1 MTLKHSIMA
10 AFFALLS
17 SSVMASELN
26 LNLQEEMVKE
36 EVARE
41 LGVHPDSIS
50 VAPTAIEYAKSNDS
64 KEGVH
69 LKGRVFITWTA
80 KNNMSVDSDAK
91 YTTNGVT
98 LSSKTGSLDGST
110 EGAFAGSVKLGYQM
124 FEHLGIEAS
133 YEKSRSVMEVT
144 SIGSGL
150 PVGSVSSLGRISNE
164 FQTVK
169 IGLQTNVPLVKAKSF
184 RLDMVGGVNGGMIIV
199 DSTYK
204 NKGDVYS
211 GAIGYSVGAEAGVR
225 LIHKSGVYLQTGV
238 GMNNKTLAPK
248 TYKDGSSSSFNS
260 SEKYVYISVG
270 ITWGGEKR

>member
-1 MTLKHSIMA
+1 MILKHSIMA
-10 AFFALLS
+10 AFFALIS
-17 SSVMASELN
+17 ASAIASELN

-50 VAPTAIEYAKSNDS
+50 VAPTAIEYAKANDT

-98 LSSKTGSLDGST
+98 LSSKTGSLDGSS

-270 ITWGGEKR
+270 ITWGGGKR

>member
-1 MTLKHSIMA
+1 MILKHSIMA
-10 AFFALLS
+10 AFFALIS
-17 SSVMASELN
+17 ASAIASELN

-50 VAPTAIEYAKSNDS
+50 VAPTAIEYAKTNDT

-98 LSSKTGSLDGST
+98 LSSKTGSLDGSS

-270 ITWGGEKR
+270 ITWGGGKR